1 MGLSTKQ
8 VSNDGFDWNQSLLQD
23 HNQTL
28 EIPKSLPMKRPLQ
41 HQNQLHQPSEP
52 LKCPRCDSTNTKFC
66 YFNNYNKSQPRH
78 FCKTCKRHWTKG
90 GTLRNV
96 PVGGGRKNKRQ
107 KPSQPSSAAA
117 NSSSATS
124 RSNLTAN
131 AAAAATSDAPV
142 QAREKQKFQGLQS
155 EVCDQ
160 KDLNEMI
167 YQALIFQ
174 PPPLDNLCSNSNVF
188 LGSSLSTPESA
199 SANLH
204 FPLLQSSSP
213 LVRDNCSLTPISSF
227 GFSSTADAH
236 TREYKPALE
245 NCSTINTTSVM
256 PTSTCTQPWN
266 FGNIGMEVMN
276 NTSHNWV
283 WDEMDKLVSTNLSFP
298 NWDDVETKP
307 L

>member
-1 MGLSTKQ
+1 
-8 VSNDGFDWNQSLLQD
+8 
-23 HNQTL
+23 
-28 EIPKSLPMKRPLQ
+28 MKRPLQ

-66 YFNNYNKSQPRH
+66 YYNNYNKSQPRH

-96 PVGGGRKNKRQ
+96 PVGGGRKNKRP
-107 KPSQPSSAAA
+107 KPSRPSAAAA
-117 NSSSATS
+117 NSSSAASS
-124 RSNLTAN
+124 RIFTAN
-131 AAAAATSDAPV
+131 AAASASDAPV
-142 QAREKQKFQGLQS
+142 QAREKQKFQVLQS

-160 KDLNEMI
+160 KDLNEML

-174 PPPLDNLCSNSNVF
+174 PPSLDNLCGNSNVF
-188 LGSSLSTPESA
+188 VGSSFSTPA
-199 SANLH
+199 NANLH

-213 LVRDNCSLTPISSF
+213 LERHTCSSTPISSF
-227 GFSSTADAH
+227 GFSSTVDAQ
-236 TREYKPALE
+236 TREYKPPLE
-245 NCSTINTTSVM
+245 ECSTVITTSVM
-256 PTSTCTQPWN
+256 PTSTCPQPCN
-266 FGNIGMEVMN
+266 FGNIGTEVMN

-283 WDEMDKLVSTNLSFP
+283 WDDMDKLVSTNLYLP

>member
-23 HNQTL
+23 HHQTL

-41 HQNQLHQPSEP
+41 QQNQLNQPSEP

-66 YFNNYNKSQPRH
+66 YYNNYNKSQPRH
-78 FCKTCKRHWTKG
+78 FCKACKRHWTKG

-96 PVGGGRKNKRQ
+96 PVGGGRKNKRP
-107 KPSQPSSAAA
+107 KPSHPSSAAA
-117 NSSSATS
+117 NSSSAAS
-124 RSNLTAN
+124 RRILTAN
-131 AAAAATSDAPV
+131 TTTASDAPV
-142 QAREKQKFQGLQS
+142 QAREKIIRGLQS

-160 KDLNEMI
+160 KDLNEMF
-167 YQALIFQ
+167 YQAFLFQ
-174 PPPLDNLCSNSNVF
+174 PPPRENLCSNSNIF
-188 LGSSLSTPESA
+188 LGSSLSTPE

-213 LVRDNCSLTPISSF
+213 LVRNTCSSTPISSF
-227 GFSSTADAH
+227 GFSSTVDGQ
-236 TREYKPALE
+236 TREYKPVLE
-245 NCSTINTTSVM
+245 ESSTIITTSVM

-283 WDEMDKLVSTNLSFP
+283 WDDMDKLVSTNLSLP
-298 NWDDVETKP
+298 DWDNVETKP
-307 L
+307 Q